1 MLGPSLLRSLSMP
14 KPLLLAGRHLSTSN
28 VLPAAV
34 AAAAALPKGQVVSV
48 IGAVVDVQFEDGL
61 PEILNA
67 LIVENR
73 EPKLILEV
81 AQHLGENTV
90 R

>member
-1 MLGPSLLRSLSMP
+1 MYIPKCETYYNGLLS
-14 KPLLLAGRHLSTSN
+14 
-28 VLPAAV
+28 
-34 AAAAALPKGQVVSV
+34 QVVSV
-48 IGAVVDVQFEDGL
+48 IGAVVDVQFEEGL

-81 AQHLGENTV
+81 TFIHII
-90 R
+90 